1 MSEGEQDV
9 ESYEIPETPGGLLAA
24 ARVRAGLS
32 LEQVARRSR
41 VPAEALA
48 AIDADDFE
56 ALPAMVY
63 LRGFIRLYAQEV
75 GLDPEAPIA
84 RLDALMAAHDAA
96 EEQAHDAGE
105 QRARERVRARVRS
118 RAGYSIALGAL
129 FAVLLLTLLS
139 LAPGPLE
146 AREPADAATSVTT
159 PASPEP

>member
-1 MSEGEQDV
+1 MSDVDEVV

-32 LEQVARRSR
+32 LEQVANRSR

-48 AIDADDFE
+48 AIDADDFD

-84 RLDALMAAHDAA
+84 RLDALVAAHEAT
-96 EEQAHDAGE
+96 EEEAHEAGE
-105 QRARERVRARVRS
+105 DRARERTKTRLRA

-129 FAVLLLTLLS
+129 VAVILLTLLS

-146 AREPADAATSVTT
+146 AREPADASPPVTA
-159 PASPEP
+159 PEAPEP